1 MGRSLVRK
9 ALEHG
14 DQVTAVG
21 RVNESSPEQM
31 SGWHENCLGSL
42 CDVRVRETVNTTMQ
56 RTIAEWGRIDV
67 IVK

>member
-1 MGRSLVRK
+1 MGRSVVRA

-21 RVNESSPEQM
+21 REGESTSQQM
-31 SGWHENCLGSL
+31 NGWHEQCLGLL
-42 CDVRVRETVNTTMQ
+42 CDVRVRETVEAVIKQTVTTF
-56 RTIAEWGRIDV
+56 GRIDV